1 MAKSP
6 AQLEREIVAALVAGD
21 AELEHKH
28 DVGRAIRKA
37 GKAPIARLLG
47 YTESGKAVH
56 VPTRAGAPDT
66 NDVVVFKKTKARFP
80 GWTEADFMD
89 AAHLYD
95 AASEAAYAVGEKKL
109 AHDLKR
115 WHSVF
120 WDIGGR
126 WLATEFEARTGRSDL
141 LTRAGRT
148 PWQ

>member
-6 AQLEREIVAALVAGD
+6 AQLDREIAAALVAGD

-28 DVGRAIRKA
+28 DIGRAIRKA
-37 GKAPIARLLG
+37 GKAPVARLLG

-66 NDVVVFKKTKARFP
+66 NDVVVFGKTKAKFP

-95 AASEAAYAVGEKKL
+95 VEAERLDVEGRPDTNKL
-109 AHDLKR
+109 ARDLRR

-126 WLATEFEARTGRSDL
+126 WLSSDFEMRTGRSDL
-141 LTRAGRT
+141 LARRR
-148 PWQ
+148 